1 MFWARARLHDF
12 FDAGVL
18 AALGDEDAVEGAAGF
33 EGFANGVNAG
43 ETIHGGE
50 FTVES
55 LKLKV
60 WERRE
65 ERDLTQRT
73 QRWDREVTEILG

>member
-1 MFWARARLHDF
+1 MIAGVGEAVELAAVFEADWDVLGAGELDDF

-43 ETIHGGE
+43 ETIHGG
-50 FTVES
+50 S
-55 LKLKV
+55 LQLKV
-60 WERRE
+60 
-65 ERDLTQRT
+65 
-73 QRWDREVTEILG
+73 